1 MRKIILAFVL
11 CILSLSPLFS
21 QEAFYIYR
29 NDGDFN
35 GFFYD
40 EVIEMRYSKLDFDS
54 IEHDSY
60 VIYEVELA
68 DTIYRIPLASIDSIG
83 FQQPEIILNP
93 NLRFIE
99 LEGWCPY
106 ITSLSDS
113 LMVMEDIPAELA
125 PQTDFVL
132 VGLPTD
138 SCNAL
143 YEELG
148 GSYGLV
154 VQSVSKDGN
163 TTYVHGRPI
172 QAINEIFEQFI
183 CLEQIGVDSLG
194 NVHRRMAGRLPE
206 GMHRLPL
213 KEGGTSFDL
222 VDLNGT
228 FKREWQPGGDSSK
241 VKVDLSA
248 DVNIKVRLRVAYD
261 MRWYMFYAKISRDY
275 QFRVKPSVGVT
286 GTLEW
291 KVSTDD
297 LVKKFPPVLFPAACP
312 LFEIKPFPA
321 LFMNVSGT
329 IDARL
334 NLPQVYLGFGDD
346 FIMNSL
352 NVVFPIR
359 YSLHLVPDETTE
371 PTDEML
377 DVSASLKFTGTIYTG
392 IAFQAVINT
401 NSYIRDI
408 FQCGIGANFSIGPKV
423 TGELSFST
431 DMLSSPNVYPLLS
444 AQNLT
449 MNFLSLGLDV
459 TAKAK
464 IGWGDDKETT
474 FFSGSKD
481 YFAHSMRLAPIFDA
495 TNVRVEPKAVDITLN
510 PKPGIFF
517 LYKKFDIALF
527 DTDAYDSRP
536 EPKLKVGDW
545 YAMVVKEKNNFSKLV
560 PFRDL
565 KATTYYVTPYV
576 YGPGGP
582 FIVSSAA
589 AQFNVPLEVDA
600 PLDSVHADANGEP
613 IYIRDI
619 TTNCPPEGVTFHPG
633 FFMGDSLMTGKIVV
647 VDSAAGRFQLT
658 CAALPNNRLFG
669 DTSMIS
675 IPAGSDSPC
684 VHFDAGGEV
693 RDSTISMGF
702 SQDGNVY
709 DRVSIQLSGHFN
721 GSQGAGTVVFN
732 VQAKARREF
741 YADKLVIIEDTITS
755 GDETTIVNITLRLVA
770 SPCPECVG
778 EYFYATGSLD
788 KHRKNS
794 EGDILNGETISFGNA
809 EGQKNSVQGKTGSIT
824 SAQTF
829 YYEKDVDEK
838 GRVTYID
845 HSNTCI
851 VGDPNNHF
859 SLHIYPVGAED
870 TIEAAPKKQ
879 E

>member
-1 MRKIILAFVL
+1 MRRSIFILAL
-11 CILSLSPLFS
+11 CSLFLAPLMA

-40 EVIEMRYSKLDFDS
+40 EVQEMRYSKIDLDS
-54 IEHDSY
+54 VEHDNY
-60 VIYEVELA
+60 IMYEVQLA
-68 DTIYRIPLASIDSIG
+68 DTLYRIPLAAIDSIG

-297 LVKKFPPVLFPAACP
+297 LVKNFPPVLFPAACP

-329 IDARL
+329 IDARI

-346 FIMNSL
+346 IIMNSL
-352 NVVFPIR
+352 NVVFPVM
-359 YSLHLVPDETTE
+359 YSMHLVPDETTE
-371 PTDEML
+371 PTEDML
-377 DVSASLKFTGTIYTG
+377 DASASLKFTGTIYTG

-431 DMLSSPNVYPLLS
+431 NMLSSPNVYPLLS

-474 FFSGSKD
+474 FFSSSKD
-481 YFAHSMRLAPIFDA
+481 YFAHSMRLAPVFDA

-510 PKPGIFF
+510 PQPGIFF

-545 YAMVVKEKNNFSKLV
+545 DAMVVKEKNNFSKLV

-600 PLDSVHADANGEP
+600 QLDSIHASVDGGP
-613 IYIRDI
+613 SYTRTF

-633 FFMGDSLMTGKIVV
+633 FLQGDSLMTGEITVL
-647 VDSAAGRFQLT
+647 DSVAGNYQLT
-658 CAALPNNRLFG
+658 CSALPNNRLFG
-669 DTSMIS
+669 DTLIS
-675 IPAGSDSPC
+675 VPAGAGGPY
-684 VHFDAGGEV
+684 VRFDAGGEV
-693 RDSTISMGF
+693 ADSAICMGF
-702 SQDGNVY
+702 SQEGNVY
-709 DRVSIQLSGHFN
+709 DRVSVHFSGHFN
-721 GSQGAGTVVFN
+721 GTLGNHAVVFN
-732 VQAKARREF
+732 GHAKARRQFVPEQIVF
-741 YADKLVIIEDTITS
+741 IDDTIRNGNDSTVLHFKLTL
-755 GDETTIVNITLRLVA
+755 DTI
-770 SPCPECVG
+770 PCPECIG
-778 EYFYATGSLD
+778 EHYYASGSIV
-788 KHRKNS
+788 KRS
-794 EGDILNGETISFGNA
+794 EMSSESFSFENA
-809 EGQKNSVQGKTGSIT
+809 EGQKNSVQGNTGTVTGASYTYGVIT
-824 SAQTF
+824 TIDGNEVRMEYGNQ
-829 YYEKDVDEK
+829 
-838 GRVTYID
+838 GYI
-845 HSNTCI
+845 
-851 VGDPNNHF
+851 GDPANHV
-859 SLHIYPVGAED
+859 SIHIYPVGAED

-879 E
+879 Q